1 MAQGLVSEHPL
12 GETSHSVGGRGGPSA
27 SCSPRG
33 RGPSPWSPWALLR
46 KGGSLRGAP
55 PRGQAAHGALGP
67 PVAPG
72 PAGWS
77 GEGTRVA
84 APSPPPDTVLPRPTL
99 RLPAP
104 PAPPRFPR
112 PSRAGLRTPGRIGLA
127 RPGDPG
133 RGAAGAEAA
142 PGLRIS
148 APVVRP
154 GGACPR
160 PAPEGWRRHVPR
172 GSRPSPGAAAGG
184 GAAGGSLS
192 APLRPPRPR
201 VPMSRV
207 PRVPVSPRPRIPAGA
222 SRDRPRW
229 PRGRASPAQRLP
241 DPGPRAGRRPRSPL
255 RCRSCP
261 SSPGRLRA
269 GPSPEPG
276 PYLCPGLCRSR
287 TLSVPTALEAFTE
300 RFHADRTRGDLKGGC
315 L

>member
-1 MAQGLVSEHPL
+1 MAPGLFSTHPL
-12 GETSHSVGGRGGPSA
+12 GETSHSVRGRGGPSA

-72 PAGWS
+72 RAGWS

-222 SRDRPRW
+222 SRTGLDSLGAEHRQ
-229 PRGRASPAQRLP
+229 PRGFLIRNREQGAGPGPPCAVAAAQARQDGCAQDLLQNRVLTCVLACVGHARSASPLLS
-241 DPGPRAGRRPRSPL
+241 RP
-255 RCRSCP
+255 
-261 SSPGRLRA
+261 
-269 GPSPEPG
+269 
-276 PYLCPGLCRSR
+276 SR
-287 TLSVPTALEAFTE
+287 KDFTQTE
-300 RFHADRTRGDLKGGC
+300 HVGI
-315 L
+315 